1 MDINIDK
8 KELLELAAAK
18 LAQMHYEEEQDYQ
31 WIAKRVDDKIHNVIH
46 SRVNKAIDDALNDLL
61 PKILTDK
68 ITPVNEWGEKAGEP
82 KTIKD
87 ILHKKALNFWNEKVD
102 DRGQPCTYHNA
113 KTRAQ
118 KLVQQEAAQAFH
130 DAMHIEMKNHFEGI
144 VKQLKESLRE
154 NAIKDIDGM
163 LQRLI
168 KVK

>member
-8 KELLELAAAK
+8 KELLELASAK

-31 WIAKRVDDKIHNVIH
+31 WIATRVDNEIQDVIH

-68 ITPVNEWGEKAGEP
+68 ITPVNVWGETAGKP
-82 KTIKD
+82 GTIKD
-87 ILHKKALNFWNEKVD
+87 ILQDKALSFWNQKVD
-102 DRGQPCTYHNA
+102 NRGLPCTYGNA

-118 KLVQQEAAQAFH
+118 RLVQQEAAQAFE
-130 DAMHIEMKNHFEGI
+130 DAMHEEMKNHFEGI

-154 NAIKDIDGM
+154 NAIKDVDSM
-163 LQRLI
+163 LQKLI
-168 KVK
+168 KIK